1 MGVAGPRAKGAANPA
16 AAAVAGVVVGC
27 AGAGAGAPPL
37 RGNTAGDE
45 EIALLARPAA
55 LAALALARG
64 GGAPVRADEAL
75 AVRGA
80 RVARTAARS
89 PENTLDLTHGQI
101 PTRVRPVESVAGFEH
116 AFQMRTSKFLNRVP
130 GPVKGGGAVVFP
142 RDGRTIARG
151 GAARFARK
159 TLNRTRTPLRVVKF
173 PGERG

>member
-1 MGVAGPRAKGAANPA
+1 MK
-16 AAAVAGVVVGC
+16 
-27 AGAGAGAPPL
+27 
-37 RGNTAGDE
+37 E
-45 EIALLARPAA
+45 ARPVHR
-55 LAALALARG
+55 ARTAESDG
-64 GGAPVRADEAL
+64 SRGRNRAVTGA
-75 AVRGA
+75 A
-80 RVARTAARS
+80 RVARTVARS

-159 TLNRTRTPLRVVKF
+159 TQNRTRTPLRVVKF
-173 PGERG
+173 PGDGG